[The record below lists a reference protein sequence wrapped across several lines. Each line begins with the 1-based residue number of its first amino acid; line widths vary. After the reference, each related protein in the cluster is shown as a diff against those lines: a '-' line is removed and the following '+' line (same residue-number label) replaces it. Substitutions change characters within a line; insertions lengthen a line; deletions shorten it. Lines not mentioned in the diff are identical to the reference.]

1 MGNVDSALGQ
11 LEVDR
16 DKGEV
21 FEDWT
26 MAPGELGGT
35 PVTVFSAAHPLT
47 SRKRPYIERALQAS
61 RVYRHP
67 GLLKYIDGGIIGGE
81 VVVVTERAMPLLHQD
96 LEMFSPLHISAGLLS
111 VIETLVF
118 LHDRAGVSHN
128 NVSSSG
134 IFVTSDGAWK
144 LWGLEYSCSFGEL
157 TRDHIEHINSYCHEK
172 SVPPDDKSRISPSYQ
187 HARDSYAFSCLVKE
201 ILSPDIITAGAED
214 FLNVINEKGLNKDWS
229 QRPRL
234 ADLAKHQIFSHDF
247 LKIHD
252 NLSNVLLLHDHKR
265 EEFLQNVGE
274 HLKQYPEELVS
285 STLAGALLSRP
296 LLLHPAAV
304 THLMPMVLT
313 PKTNDGTGGLFSE
326 RVFEKDI
333 VPQIVRLF
341 SVHDATVRS
350 ILLLY
355 LPHYVHLVSEDI
367 LADEVLP
374 ELLLGI
380 RDSSDT
386 LVMSTLHALAHL
398 VPILGAN
405 TVIGENR
412 QNLFT
417 TAKPKATPILP
428 VNKVLAPHQVNSV
441 KPKTL
446 TSNGENVNFTPSL
459 DISKESEPPPP
470 PPRSISLAPESII
483 TQDATP
489 EITSLDNLSLDSLI
503 MSQIPERSS
512 PDGGEDSGSPTILLG
527 VPGGVNC
534 SDNEAW
540 SDWEEMQDNTPSEDF
555 SNVLLSLNQDHLKE
569 DFHSKDNLKETG
581 AQKIKEVSLKDG
593 VHNKNSDTTSNKL
606 VHNSSMKKDSGVN
619 SNRVP
624 KQSKGMKLTGLQFKE
639 NPENISLK
647 KQKNNIGDLGEEFD
661 VLAIKVKKKHDEEL
675 DLFADIVPT
684 FSTKK
689 YDLETMLIEAK
700 SKSQSSQKERSPS
713 VSETLAGLDISG
725 AEIGEA
731 WEEESWG
738 EQIDFAVDSPVI
750 SRSDVLSKI
759 ASEEGVRVDTPVSSR
774 EEYNEKIKELEKFT
788 FQKPLLSNSVT
799 TSDEKD
805 EWDNWGDEF

>member
-11 LEVDR
+11 LDVDR

-35 PVTVFSAAHPLT
+35 PVTVFSAAHPPT

-81 VVVVTERAMPLLHQD
+81 VVVVTERAVPLLHQD

-111 VIETLVF
+111 IIETLVF

-128 NVSSSG
+128 NVSPAG

-201 ILSPDIITAGAED
+201 ILTPDIVTEIAGAED
-214 FLNVINEKGLNKDWS
+214 FLNVITEKGLSKDWS
-229 QRPRL
+229 KRPRL
-234 ADLAKHQIFSHDF
+234 AELAKHQIFSHDF

-326 RVFEKDI
+326 KVFERDI

-355 LPHYVHLVSEDI
+355 LPHYVHLISKDI

-428 VNKVLAPHQVNSV
+428 VNKVLSPHQVNSV
-441 KPKTL
+441 KPKIIP
-446 TSNGENVNFTPSL
+446 SNGENINFTPSS

-470 PPRSISLAPESII
+470 PPRSISLPPESVS
-483 TQDATP
+483 QDGTP
-489 EITSLDNLSLDSLI
+489 EITSLDNLSLDSLL

-512 PDGGEDSGSPTILLG
+512 PDGGEDSGSPTILPG

-569 DFHSKDNLKETG
+569 DFLSKDNLKGTSV
-581 AQKIKEVSLKDG
+581 QKMKGVSFKDG
-593 VHNKNSDTTSNKL
+593 VNKNGDTSDKSI
-606 VHNSSMKKDSGVN
+606 HNSFMRKESDLSTNK
-619 SNRVP
+619 VP
-624 KQSKGMKLTGLQFKE
+624 KQSSGMKLTGLQFKE
-639 NPENISLK
+639 GPENISLK
-647 KQKNNIGDLGEEFD
+647 KQKNLNLGEEYD

-675 DLFADIVPT
+675 DLFADIVPK

-700 SKSQSSQKERSPS
+700 SKSQSLQKERSPS

-731 WEEESWG
+731 WEEDSWG
-738 EQIDFAVDSPVI
+738 DQIDFTVDSPVMA
-750 SRSDVLSKI
+750 RSDVFSKTKSEAG
-759 ASEEGVRVDTPVSSR
+759 ASLDTSGASYD
-774 EEYNEKIKELEKFT
+774 EYNGKIKELEKFT
-788 FQKPLLSNSVT
+788 FQKPLLKNNIVTNSE
-799 TSDEKD
+799 EKD